1 MASVCV
7 DSLMLREERKAQSAH
22 PMQKVSRNIVRIQED
37 ECILCCWGTSDQT
50 TSVSGVV
57 LDLRDVLRQQL
68 GTWPGAGF
76 LNIHTIDIWGRKI
89 LWCVCVCVC
98 VCGRGRSLVH
108 CKIFSS
114 ISGLYTLDASS
125 ILPTPHL
132 SRGKTKNVSISCQMS
147 LKITYHFRL
156 KTAALK

>member
-1 MASVCV
+1 MASMCV

-68 GTWPGAGF
+68 GTWPEAGF
-76 LNIHTIDIWGRKI
+76 CNIHTIDIWVRKI
-89 LWCVCVCVC
+89 LWGVCVCVC
-98 VCGRGRSLVH
+98 VAGGALLCIVRYSVASLASTHWMPAAPSPPLTSHKEKPKMSPYLVK
-108 CKIFSS
+108 CPSKSLIT
-114 ISGLYTLDASS
+114 SGWKPLL
-125 ILPTPHL
+125 
-132 SRGKTKNVSISCQMS
+132 
-147 LKITYHFRL
+147 
-156 KTAALK
+156 